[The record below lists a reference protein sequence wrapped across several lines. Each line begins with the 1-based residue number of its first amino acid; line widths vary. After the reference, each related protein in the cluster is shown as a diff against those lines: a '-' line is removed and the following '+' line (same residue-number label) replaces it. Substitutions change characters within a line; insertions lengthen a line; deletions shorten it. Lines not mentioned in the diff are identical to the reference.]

1 MAYGAWY
8 SDIVSAGKQ
17 IVSDTSKTLT
27 STGQQ
32 VLTQAQKTAQQTVTS
47 AAQKATQAATSTIQ
61 KGAQTATSAIGV
73 KTPTPTTT
81 RTTTPVT
88 TPAPTTR
95 RILPAPVQRAVEV
108 VKERPKTTAAATI
121 GVIGAA
127 FAIWYFFIRGK

>member
-8 SDIVSAGKQ
+8 SDLVSAGKQ
-17 IVSDTSKTLT
+17 VVSDTSKTLT

-73 KTPTPTTT
+73 KTPAPTPAK
-81 RTTTPVT
+81 
-88 TPAPTTR
+88 TPAPAPAPA
-95 RILPAPVQRAVEV
+95 PAPVRVPAVIAKPVEA
-108 VKERPKTTAAATI
+108 VKQNPMKSLILLAAVGA
-121 GVIGAA
+121 GV
-127 FAIWYFFIRGK
+127 WYFFLRKK